1 MIGAT
6 RRRRGSN
13 RSTMN
18 DVLVDALWELAERE
32 GITRD
37 QIAKNFPV
45 VSGTD
50 PINNK
55 VTEMPKAA
63 KKK

>member
-1 MIGAT
+1 
-6 RRRRGSN
+6 
-13 RSTMN
+13 MN